1 MELTLWTYEGPP
13 HVGAMRIA
21 ASMEG
26 VHYVLHAPQGDTYA
40 DLLFT
45 MIERRN
51 RRPPVTY
58 TTFQARDLGGDTA
71 ELVKRSIAQAVERFQ
86 PEALLVGESCTAEL
100 IQDQPG
106 ALAAGMG
113 FGDLPIVSLELP
125 AYSKKENWGATE
137 TFYQLV
143 RSLLKNQLPEPGAA
157 KPAPSRWRQEGR
169 RPRVNLLGPSL
180 LGFRCRDDVREV
192 TRLLAE
198 LGIDVAVTAP
208 LGSRPADLMRIPSA
222 DANVCLYPEV
232 AASVCSWLERSFGMA
247 TVKTV
252 PIGIAATEAFLA
264 ELAQV
269 LDLDPGPGEA
279 GASETGAGKAGASK
293 AGPAA
298 TNGTTGLGERAS
310 RLPWYSRSVDST
322 YLTGKR
328 VFIFGDATHAVAAA
342 RIASKE
348 LGFEV
353 VGLGSYSR
361 EQAREVRAAAKEL
374 GLEALITDDYLAVEQ
389 AMAEAAPELVLGTQ
403 MERHSA
409 KRLGIPC
416 AVISTP
422 LHVQDV
428 PARFSPQMGWEGA
441 NVIFDSWVHP
451 LMMGLEEHLIGMF
464 RHDFEFVDG
473 HRSHLGDGAPAA
485 APQAAPAAA
494 PANPAAAPA
503 TVQTG
508 SGGAGS
514 AATAT
519 LVAEPALATAQE
531 TVQHNGLAA
540 AGPSPQGEPHWSAD
554 GEAELA
560 KIPFFVRGKVRRNTE
575 TFARERGMARIDA
588 ETLYDAKA
596 HYSR

>member
-45 MIERRN
+45 MIERRDK
-51 RRPPVTY
+51 RPPVTY

-71 ELVKRSIAQAVERFQ
+71 ELVKRSIADAVERFQ

-125 AYSKKENWGATE
+125 AYSKKENWGAAE

-143 RSLLKNQLPEPGAA
+143 RGLLKPQLPTPGTP
-157 KPAPSRWRQEGR
+157 KPDPSRWRAEGR

-180 LGFRCRDDVREV
+180 LGFRCRDDVREISQ
-192 TRLLAE
+192 LLASY
-198 LGIDVAVTAP
+198 GIDVAVVAP
-208 LGSRPADLMRIPSA
+208 LGARPADLIRIPSA
-222 DANVCLYPEV
+222 DANLNLYPEL
-232 AASVCSWLERSFGMA
+232 SGTVCSWLERQFGLP
-247 TVKTV
+247 VVNTV
-252 PIGIAATEAFLA
+252 PIGIGATVAFLRELHTLLGMEIPA
-264 ELAQV
+264 ELE
-269 LDLDPGPGEA
+269 P
-279 GASETGAGKAGASK
+279 
-293 AGPAA
+293 
-298 TNGTTGLGERAS
+298 ERRS

-328 VFIFGDATHAVAAA
+328 VFIFGDASHAIAAA
-342 RIASKE
+342 RIASHE

-361 EQAREVRAAAKEL
+361 EQAREVRVAAKDL
-374 GLEALITDDYLAVEQ
+374 GLEALITDDYLAVE
-389 AMAEAAPELVLGTQ
+389 AAIAEAAPELVLGTQ

-428 PARFSPQMGWEGA
+428 PARYAPQMGWEGA

-473 HRSHLGDGAPAA
+473 HRSHLGDGAPAQASA
-485 APQAAPAAA
+485 AP
-494 PANPAAAPA
+494 
-503 TVQTG
+503 
-508 SGGAGS
+508 
-514 AATAT
+514 
-519 LVAEPALATAQE
+519 
-531 TVQHNGLAA
+531 GL
-540 AGPSPQGEPHWSAD
+540 QWSAD

-560 KIPFFVRGKVRRNTE
+560 KIPFFVRGKVRKNTE
-575 TFARERGMARIDA
+575 AFARERGLAVIDSEA
-588 ETLYDAKA
+588 LYEAKA
-596 HYSR
+596 HLSKG